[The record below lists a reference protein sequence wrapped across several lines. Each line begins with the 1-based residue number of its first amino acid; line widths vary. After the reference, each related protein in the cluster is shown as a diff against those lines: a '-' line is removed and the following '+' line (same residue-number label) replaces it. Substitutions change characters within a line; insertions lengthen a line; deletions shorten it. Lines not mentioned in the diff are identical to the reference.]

1 MNKAFKVLWNQVR
14 GSYVVASENQVTHGK
29 PGKATKTIVAAA
41 VAGLMAMGGVASA
54 AEINVD
60 FEYVTK
66 DQGTTKFIS
75 GDGNTLNIQTSA
87 DAQQMIKDIKNALS
101 ADSNGAKLKE
111 ILAAISQVDTGKQ
124 TAILTGTTGG
134 TSTIDGGL
142 QGIFALADLFKDSEQ
157 FKEHPEIARVIEV
170 LNKQL
175 DSIQISEEG
184 VSNVQDVRTG
194 GTKIVIGGEGSE
206 PVLLATV
213 GADRVVN
220 TGSNI
225 LLNEA
230 VTDTYNGFETD
241 TVRQGNVEIVAS
253 SGNLLVLTGASSAV
267 NVNGLTGSVTQSLGE
282 FLGHPISIT
291 AGLQTS
297 ATSTSTTIQGNV
309 NVSLDGHVN
318 AAGVLLSGSA
328 IALGGEANTKVTGNS
343 TLNISSSHDDKN
355 KLSGVTVGVFG
366 GGLAASTLN
375 GTSTATTEGTTTVNI
390 TDGVSVGIFGSGA
403 ALSAELEGKIWNTLQ
418 GLNSDSINIDLIGTD
433 EEKAELLANG
443 GSVTVTSQGDINV
456 VAGGKSV
463 TVGVA
468 GGGLAVTSSGGKGGT
483 SEAHVN
489 TGNITLT
496 LGDANTPA
504 LSEKAKLDLQDTAG
518 SLISSIRPVLSK
530 LTSGLN
536 SDSLGSIF
544 DLVTPVS
551 DAVNAAQ
558 ENYQGAHVG
567 NVGGSLVIARM
578 PSGHEGTKAISEAM
592 SGDITVNLNGGYTV
606 TTLGGGMTIAMGE
619 GQAEGTH
626 ATSDVKS
633 TTVNINGGDN
643 VLVMA
648 GGAAYATGNG
658 GQGSKV
664 ISRSDVESSTINVNG
679 GSVDG
684 LFGAGMAIDDTGAS
698 SANALATTETV
709 TINVNGGTVNA
720 ADTSPLVKMATGL
733 SEGAPSN
740 GTYVHDTADLLGKN
754 QGQVAILGGGI
765 ASGAQATVHSDDVK
779 MDLAGGTVNGNVY
792 AGGAATLGG
801 QSTVTNAVITLNG
814 ATVDGD
820 IYGGGL
826 VGSKRNNNFANADT
840 YDKASSTVENVT
852 IELNS
857 GSVKNV
863 YVGGYTYEGSQGVT
877 NNVENAIVKLGAAN
891 VFQGETLDGSAA
903 KSAVL
908 EIAPT
913 AYAFADG
920 QKVVDFNSI
929 TASGSVSGLIY
940 EFGQKEKTTVTGGS
954 IDFAGIAY
962 TAGENT
968 LAIGDDQTAGV
979 ASVAVK
985 NLQPQYETASLTRA
999 GSQADFTFDVN
1010 NGLLSLNADSATAQ
1024 KALATASS
1032 QAKAAAYV
1040 TGETDL
1046 TNIAVL
1052 VGNTEATEAGL
1063 HLGSDGMLVADAGSK
1078 TTEVTGTA
1086 DTAQGTIHFVG
1097 VAEDSAKVTIA
1108 ADDETATSVDN
1119 MLFKAVKNDNV
1130 YTFAQRSGDELAE
1143 VGLGDFD
1150 DPDFLADLTNHDTD
1164 GANYIAG
1171 FLDQS
1176 NTGVT
1181 NANRT
1186 QQLNAAV
1193 NLATAA
1199 GVQTAAID
1207 SATMGLDAANKRA
1220 SLIHEFTDGGVLFA
1234 EASGRRTEMGGSADF
1249 GEIKAE
1255 LGGVVLGGE
1264 YTTGDWTFGALAN
1277 VGTGSV
1283 KGQGKNEGVDN
1294 DVDYYGGQLYAAK
1307 RFGQFNVVGQLGY
1320 LATSNEISHSTVA
1333 MNKADVDADVIMAG
1347 VRGEMRFDLTE
1358 NSRLVPYVGLNYM
1371 RVGTDGYTTSQGVKV
1386 GSVDQNLF
1394 TVPVGVKYAGDMK
1407 TASGWTWTPSAD
1419 VGYVAAFGDRDVEA
1433 TTHVGAVGKTT
1444 MDVWAESVVRTSIG
1458 VKAVKDNFGLGVEA
1472 GGVMGSDDTTGVF
1485 GQIRVDYRF

>member
-41 VAGLMAMGGVASA
+41 VAGLMALAGSA
-54 AEINVD
+54 QALTIDTDYFYGEGATAESM
-60 FEYVTK
+60 
-66 DQGTTKFIS
+66 KFIA
-75 GDGNTLNIQTSA
+75 GGEEGKVIIQTNASVGVLLEELKTA
-87 DAQQMIKDIKNALS
+87 MQQPDLGSKLGGILS
-101 ADSNGAKLKE
+101 
-111 ILAAISQVDTGKQ
+111 AISQQDSVNK
-124 TAILTGTTGG
+124 TAIPALVAGGSNFMDYSTLEAIDFAGPILGLNVDGKFDQVTIPEKEVSAPSYNLTGDTLVELGGNGSQPVTLLVAGGDRVINTGMKGSLFLTNAGSGASQTFDVVRKGSTKIISHSGNMIGLVGGSSAINVGAIDIHFGGSLAALGNALTLATDTNVTLDGSTNLDFQG
-134 TSTIDGGL
+134 TS
-142 QGIFALADLFKDSEQ
+142 
-157 FKEHPEIARVIEV
+157 
-170 LNKQL
+170 N
-175 DSIQISEEG
+175 
-184 VSNVQDVRTG
+184 
-194 GTKIVIGGEGSE
+194 
-206 PVLLATV
+206 
-213 GADRVVN
+213 
-220 TGSNI
+220 
-225 LLNEA
+225 
-230 VTDTYNGFETD
+230 
-241 TVRQGNVEIVAS
+241 
-253 SGNLLVLTGASSAV
+253 
-267 NVNGLTGSVTQSLGE
+267 SLG
-282 FLGHPISIT
+282 
-291 AGLQTS
+291 
-297 ATSTSTTIQGNV
+297 
-309 NVSLDGHVN
+309 
-318 AAGVLLSGSA
+318 VLVGGSA
-328 IALGGEANTKVTGNS
+328 IALGGNANS
-343 TLNISSSHDDKN
+343 TVTQGANLQINTAVDSSNLEGYHIGILGAG
-355 KLSGVTVGVFG
+355 LS
-366 GGLAASTLN
+366 AA
-375 GTSTATTEGTTTVNI
+375 TSKGHSITTVNNGI
-390 TDGVSVGIFGSGA
+390 NINADAGMVLGTFGAGVAATTDLSFILPQDLGDQKPWVWGTNLDGGTAEINVDGGVNISFNGNSSAFAVMGGGAAIASTSYTKDGLQPREDANTSKSTVEVLGDVVINVGDNTTKVLSDQEKGQFHRDAAALISELRGGVGLSDLTVEKIQQYTQTLSKEGVHAAILGSGMA
-403 ALSAELEGKIWNTLQ
+403 IANASNQVDNVTATSTVENTT
-418 GLNSDSINIDLIGTD
+418 INLMGGYNVGT
-433 EEKAELLANG
+433 L
-443 GSVTVTSQGDINV
+443 
-456 VAGGKSV
+456 AGGASIAKVDVIDPEEQSEALKDIA
-463 TVGVA
+463 VGQTTASTETKQTYVHITGGENILVA
-468 GGGLAVTSSGGKGGT
+468 GGGGT
-483 SEAHVN
+483 
-489 TGNITLT
+489 
-496 LGDANTPA
+496 
-504 LSEKAKLDLQDTAG
+504 
-518 SLISSIRPVLSK
+518 
-530 LTSGLN
+530 
-536 SDSLGSIF
+536 
-544 DLVTPVS
+544 
-551 DAVNAAQ
+551 
-558 ENYQGAHVG
+558 
-567 NVGGSLVIARM
+567 
-578 PSGHEGTKAISEAM
+578 
-592 SGDITVNLNGGYTV
+592 
-606 TTLGGGMTIAMGE
+606 
-619 GQAEGTH
+619 
-626 ATSDVKS
+626 
-633 TTVNINGGDN
+633 
-643 VLVMA
+643 
-648 GGAAYATGNG
+648 YATADNG
-658 GQGSKV
+658 Q
-664 ISRSDVESSTINVNG
+664 ESTVLAQSTVDSALLVVDG

-684 LFGAGMAIDDTGAS
+684 LYGGGIAIDDTNAEFVNSKVVTSNISIEVNGGDVNEANVAPIVTHIKGQIGETGAPTNGAYVNDTVTLIDQANVAILGAGMASGAG
-698 SANALATTETV
+698 ATAET
-709 TINVNGGTVNA
+709 TQTKISLNGGKV
-720 ADTSPLVKMATGL
+720 TG
-733 SEGAPSN
+733 SVFG
-740 GTYVHDTADLLGKN
+740 
-754 QGQVAILGGGI
+754 
-765 ASGAQATVHSDDVK
+765 
-779 MDLAGGTVNGNVY
+779 
-792 AGGAATLGG
+792 GGAATFGG
-801 QSTVTNAVITLNG
+801 KSTVENSSIEISGAEVVGDIYAGGLAGSERNYGQTVNGKYNATTSYYNEPTSIVKESTIILSDG
-814 ATVDGD
+814 SLDGD
-820 IYGGGL
+820 IY
-826 VGSKRNNNFANADT
+826 T
-840 YDKASSTVENVT
+840 
-852 IELNS
+852 
-857 GSVKNV
+857 
-863 YVGGYTYEGSQGVT
+863 GGYVYIDAAGRQDKPVAEVEKATVVLAKNGVL
-877 NNVENAIVKLGAAN
+877 VKKGA
-891 VFQGETLDGSAA
+891 VIDGSGAI
-903 KSAVL
+903 KSSAL
-908 EIAPT
+908 EFT
-913 AYAFADG
+913 SDTFDMSD
-920 QKVVDFNSI
+920 VVVNSFDTI
-929 TASGSVSGLIY
+929 KSTGATVSGLGY
-940 EFGQKEKTTVTGGS
+940 TFGQKEKTTVTGGS
-954 IDFAGIAY
+954 IDFGNIIY
-962 TAGENT
+962 TVGENT
-968 LAIGDDQTAGV
+968 LAIGDDLTAGV

-985 NLQPQYETASLTRA
+985 NLQPQIETVSLTRA

-1097 VAEDSAKVTIA
+1097 VAEDGAKVTIA

-1150 DPDFLADLTNHDTD
+1150 DPDFLADLSHHDTD

-1283 KGQGKNEGVDN
+1283 KGQGNNEGVDN

-1419 VGYVAAFGDRDVEA
+1419 VGYVAAFGDRDVDA

-1458 VKAVKDNFGLGVEA
+1458 VKAVKDNFGVGVEA